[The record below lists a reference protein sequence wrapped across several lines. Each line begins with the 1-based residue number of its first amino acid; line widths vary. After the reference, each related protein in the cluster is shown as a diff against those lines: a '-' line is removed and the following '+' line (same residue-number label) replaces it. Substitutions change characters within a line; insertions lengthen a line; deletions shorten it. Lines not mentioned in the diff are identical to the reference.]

1 MSLQIINDGACIRIQ
16 QNSAIL
22 LVTKTQIKTID
33 TVRVDTVRLD
43 IGEGALKNIYVRY
56 TDVSAPVVQS
66 AAELKDA
73 IKAMLTSGGSSGS
86 GATEQSQLS
95 IVTEL
100 QNLKSIFRTQYYGFG
115 NELDLT
121 KREPSKIDESNP
133 NVIYKGWHKMVGIP
147 ANPEWAI
154 QRITRSNDVVSYEWA
169 FGSMM
174 QNNVW
179 DERLDGYYLPYDY
192 VRLIE

>member
-16 QNSAIL
+16 QDTAIL
-22 LVTKTQIKTID
+22 LITKSQIKTID
-33 TVRVDTVRLD
+33 TVRTDTVRID

-56 TDVSAPVVQS
+56 TDVTDPVVQN

-73 IKAMLTSGGSSGS
+73 IRAMLATGGGSGS
-86 GATEQSQLS
+86 GATEESQVS
-95 IVTEL
+95 ILTEL

-133 NVIYKGWHKMVGIP
+133 NVIYKGWHKIRGVP
-147 ANPEWAI
+147 SDPEWAI
-154 QRITRSNDVVSYEWA
+154 QRITRANDIVTYEWS
-169 FGSMM
+169 FGSWM

-179 DERLDGYYLPYDY
+179 DDRLNGYYLPYDY
-192 VRLIE
+192 VRIIE